1 MATRLT
7 NVAIDSADQR
17 ALARWW
23 GAALGWEIS
32 YEDEEETDLVPP
44 AGEPGLEL
52 SFGPVPEAKVGLN
65 RLHLDLSSRS
75 LDDQAATVARLEAA
89 GARRID
95 VGQDKYAA
103 WVVLTDPEGNE
114 FCVLEPRHL
123 YEGCGPI
130 AAIVVKAHDPAELAA
145 FWQSAAGGEIK
156 VRNALAAGIRPAT
169 AGPWLEFVRN
179 EDPKTVKDRIH
190 LDLRPY
196 AADDQKAEVARLL
209 GLGAVR
215 TDVGQSGEESW
226 VVLADPE
233 GNEFCVLRPMA

>member
-7 NVAIDSADQR
+7 NVVIDSADQR

-32 YEDEEETDLVPP
+32 YEDDEETDIAP
-44 AGEPGLEL
+44 ATGEPGIEL
-52 SFGPVPEAKVGLN
+52 AFGPVPEPKVVPN

-75 LDDQAATVARLEAA
+75 LDDQAAIVDRLEAA

-95 VGQDKYAA
+95 IGQDKYAP
-103 WVVLTDPEGNE
+103 WVVLADPEGNE

-130 AAIVVKAHDPAELAA
+130 AAIVVKAHDPAGLAA
-145 FWQSAAGGEIK
+145 FWQPAVGGETK
-156 VRNALAAGIRPAT
+156 VRNVLAAGIRPAT
-169 AGPWLEFVRN
+169 PGPWLEFVRN

-190 LDLRPY
+190 LDIRPY
-196 AADDQKAEVARLL
+196 AADDQEAEVARLL
-209 GLGAVR
+209 ELGAGR
-215 TDVGQSGEESW
+215 TDVGQSGEEPW

-233 GNEFCVLRPMA
+233 GNEFCLLSPKD